1 MGLDELRT
9 WTPADA
15 LRRSGAKPSKRK
27 DRWTPCPLCGGAD
40 VWAGRVAWT
49 CHHCRTSLDAVGT
62 GRALSDGSIKGALE
76 WAGLEDSVP
85 GRYRVPDRPLVLDW
99 TPVWLWPG
107 GWRLADARPGVQWT
121 AEQHAG
127 WLWTLEPDLSIAA
140 RYAATGPAPHVRAAR
155 GLEAVAGRE
164 AVGMVWDALLDWGGG
179 A

>member
-1 MGLDELRT
+1 VTLDTLRT

-49 CHHCRTSLDAVGT
+49 CHSCGVSLDAVGT
-62 GRALSDGSIKGALE
+62 GRRLSDGTIAGALA

-85 GRYRVPDRPLVLDW
+85 GRYRVPSRPLDLDW
-99 TPVWLWPG
+99 RPFWPDVHWVDLLPVAAL
-107 GWRLADARPGVQWT
+107 DT
-121 AEQHAG
+121 
-127 WLWTLEPDLSIAA
+127 PDLSIRAREAA
-140 RYAATGPAPHVRAAR
+140 RRPGTVHVRAAR

-164 AVGMVWDALLDWGGG
+164 AVGMVWDALLDWRMG
-179 A
+179 